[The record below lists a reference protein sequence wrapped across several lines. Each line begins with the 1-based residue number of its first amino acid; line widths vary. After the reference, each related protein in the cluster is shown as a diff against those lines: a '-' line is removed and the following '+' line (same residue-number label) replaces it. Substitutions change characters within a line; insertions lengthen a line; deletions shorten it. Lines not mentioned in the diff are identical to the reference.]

1 MEDAGI
7 DGRFKL
13 NGLFRKWDRGM
24 DWIDLTQDR
33 DGWWAFE
40 NATMNCGFR
49 EMWKIP
55 GPANKRSPFQEGLCS
70 MKYVSRNLK

>member
-33 DGWWAFE
+33 DGQRAFE
-40 NATMNCGFR
+40 NAKMSCGFR
-49 EMWKIP
+49 EMWKIFDQLTNGHLFKKDS
-55 GPANKRSPFQEGLCS
+55 GPWS
-70 MKYVSRNLK
+70 M